1 MVQAHEIRPGMNV
14 ITPDGQR
21 IGQVEESDVFGLKLA
36 ANSTPDGKHHYVA
49 ADLVDHVS
57 ADSVHLNRRAQA
69 IMQGA
74 NRPHRSAGGSIDRR
88 HLIPWLIAGL
98 LGLLVL
104 VLLLQDRDDDR
115 AVAPVATATDPAVTA
130 PTAAA
135 LVVAPV
141 TLPDGEQIELAQGTL
156 AYDVQAFLA
165 SREATPR
172 TFSFDALNF
181 ETGRSDIRREERQGV
196 DDLARVL
203 AAYPT
208 ARVRVVGY
216 TDSRG
221 GELPNQAL
229 AYQRAR
235 QVAEALED
243 RGIDENRIEA
253 VSGGESDPLASNST
267 AQGRFANRRT
277 ELIVLNR

>member
-21 IGQVEESDVFGLKLA
+21 IGQVEEADVFGLKLA
-36 ANSTPDGKHHYVA
+36 AASTADGKHHYVA
-49 ADLVDHVS
+49 ADLVDHVTS
-57 ADSVHLNRRAQA
+57 DAVHLNRRALA
-69 IMQGA
+69 IMQG
-74 NRPHRSAGGSIDRR
+74 GGRAHGRTGGGIDRR
-88 HLIPWLIAGL
+88 HLIPWLLAGL
-98 LGLLVL
+98 LALLVL
-104 VLLLQDRDDDR
+104 VLLLQDRDDDEFP
-115 AVAPVATATDPAVTA
+115 APAATTDA
-130 PTAAA
+130 TAAA
-135 LVVAPV
+135 PATAPVVAPV
-141 TLPDGEQIELAQGTL
+141 TLPDGERIELAQGTL

-181 ETGRSDIRREERQGV
+181 ETGRSDIRGEERQGIE
-196 DDLARVL
+196 DLARVL

-235 QVAEALED
+235 KVAEALED

-253 VSGGESDPLASNST
+253 VSGGESDPLATNAT

-277 ELIVLNR
+277 EMIVLNR